1 MSGYFSGYHHQQP
14 WPRHWSERNVVFN
27 MPFVFNSYYYYD
39 HFVINGGGEHLLHH
53 RHQPNNSFAKLPP
66 LTTNLA
72 YFYFHGG
79 IGDGCCGIACR
90 NIEKNTAARPL
101 QLFDALGP
109 IDFQNDMFK
118 IPVIGPSVLPA
129 EASSGTGVFLPV
141 YPKRIRARK
150 VMRVRG
156 GRGDGWQH
164 RRGRRMKQKDTFSK
178 SFVGGDAVEKEECK
192 EIDEIPIELLLPS
205 EWTY

>member
-1 MSGYFSGYHHQQP
+1 M
-14 WPRHWSERNVVFN
+14 
-27 MPFVFNSYYYYD
+27 
-39 HFVINGGGEHLLHH
+39 
-53 RHQPNNSFAKLPP
+53 APP
-66 LTTNLA
+66 LVSPPPTTMASPLVRA
-72 YFYFHGG
+72 KC
-79 IGDGCCGIACR
+79 DGCCGIACR
-90 NIEKNTAARPL
+90 NTEKNTASRPL
-101 QLFDALGP
+101 QLFDALSP

-141 YPKRIRARK
+141 YPQRIRARK

-164 RRGRRMKQKDTFSK
+164 RRGRRMKQEDTFSE
-178 SFVGGDAVEKEECK
+178 SFVGDDAVEKEECK

-205 EWTY
+205 ESKINPICMAISYMNRNNYKIK